1 MHEENGALVGV
12 RFKLAYILVHQTSLA
27 DTTVTKDNH
36 LSLRHKLWLRR
47 GAKVKPRTFNR
58 TFFLED
64 IFRTVKRTS
73 RLTRQPA
80 PSSTEMIR
88 LNCSASCDYLSE
100 ITNEMKKP

>member
-1 MHEENGALVGV
+1 MHEESGALVGV
-12 RFKLAYILVHQTSLA
+12 RFKLAYILVHQTSLP

-47 GAKVKPRTFNR
+47 GREVKPRTFNR

-64 IFRTVKRTS
+64 IFRTVSELHGRPGS
-73 RLTRQPA
+73 LR

-88 LNCSASCDYLSE
+88 LNCSTCRDYLSE
-100 ITNEMKKP
+100 ITSEMKES

>member
-12 RFKLAYILVHQTSLA
+12 RFKLAYILVHQTSFA

-73 RLTRQPA
+73 RLTRA
-80 PSSTEMIR
+80 ACALEYGDDKTKLLR
-88 LNCSASCDYLSE
+88 VL
-100 ITNEMKKP
+100 